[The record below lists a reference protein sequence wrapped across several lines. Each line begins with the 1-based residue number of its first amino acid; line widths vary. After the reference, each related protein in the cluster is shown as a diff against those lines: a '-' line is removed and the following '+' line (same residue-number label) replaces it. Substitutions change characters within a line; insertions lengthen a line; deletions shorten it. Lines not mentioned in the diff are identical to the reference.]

1 MTQSIRKWIID
12 SLYTEVFIEA
22 VDNLLISEE
31 REMVKL
37 GSKKSEGNVSQ
48 TKTQYNHS
56 INSISVM
63 RCLVYN
69 CKSKYE
75 RIIIRYIYH
84 YMELVNLAISIYS
97 NGSFD
102 K

>member
-1 MTQSIRKWIID
+1 MTQSIHKWIID

-63 RCLVYN
+63 RYLVYN

-84 YMELVNLAISIYS
+84 YMELVNLAISIYP